1 MITETKIQKDA
12 IVYHKFCDVCGKE
25 IIIGLAC
32 SKAKCMYCKKD
43 LCEECIGHEDST
55 MGDYH
60 DVFCKGCWY
69 LGEQYRP
76 IILELHTKIEV
87 LYKEWQDKCK
97 VLK

>member
-60 DVFCKGCWY
+60 DVFCKG
-69 LGEQYRP
+69 
-76 IILELHTKIEV
+76 V
-87 LYKEWQDKCK
+87 LVFRGTVQTNYIGTSHKD
-97 VLK
+97 